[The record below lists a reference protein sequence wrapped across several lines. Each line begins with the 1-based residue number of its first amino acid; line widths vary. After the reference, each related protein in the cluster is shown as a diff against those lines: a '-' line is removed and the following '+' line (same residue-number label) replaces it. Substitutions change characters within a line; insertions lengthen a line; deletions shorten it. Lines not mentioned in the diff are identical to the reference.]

1 MSEFRLKVFRS
12 VARHLNFTKA
22 AEELYVSQ
30 PAITRH
36 IKELEAEYGLRLFER
51 TNGRLLLTEAGKCLL
66 VHVEKILEAHEVL
79 DYEMRKMSGSAG
91 GTLRIGASTTIAQY
105 IIPAVLAEFA
115 QMHSG
120 VELSLRSGNTEEI
133 EMALLAQEIDVGL
146 VEGSSRHRVLH
157 YTPFLKDELVA
168 VTRVQS
174 PLAGRDELRLSD
186 LSQIPIVLREQ
197 GSGTLD
203 VFIDALQRKGI
214 RIGDL
219 NAKIHLGCTESIKR
233 FLIHTDMVGIIS
245 IRAVRDELCQGV
257 FKVLDVPDLSL
268 QRELSVVQRQGQEEG
283 LAEDFVRFIFKH
295 QSDLL

>member
-203 VFIDALQRKGI
+203 VFIDALQQKGI

-283 LAEDFVRFIFKH
+283 LAEDFVCFIFKH

>member
-257 FKVLDVPDLSL
+257 FKVLDIPDLSL

>member
-203 VFIDALQRKGI
+203 VFIDALQQKGI

>member
-203 VFIDALQRKGI
+203 VFIDALQQKGI

-257 FKVLDVPDLSL
+257 FKVLDIPDLSL